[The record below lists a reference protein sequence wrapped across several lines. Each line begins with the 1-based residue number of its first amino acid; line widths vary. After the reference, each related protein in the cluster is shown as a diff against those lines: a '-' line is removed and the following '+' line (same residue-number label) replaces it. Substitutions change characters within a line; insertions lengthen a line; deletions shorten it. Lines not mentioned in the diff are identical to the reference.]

1 MKSVYLKAVFLFFIC
16 SGAYAQNSHSTSTTI
31 SSIEA
36 QIDPVTLEVLLRFQG
51 VHPTTSCHIS
61 SFNYYIS
68 QPEVHIELASIVY
81 EFAGQAITAFDTT
94 ASIGVV
100 SPGTYHINLHGDYV
114 NSTIQDTNQ
123 YYFTVSLAGTTEA
136 NIEETMI
143 VSPNPC
149 TDWLKLSNLPD
160 SAHVVCLFAV
170 DGSVVKKVDRPGLS
184 MSSEKVDLSDLQ
196 DGVYYLTVNGETGQE
211 IDRKRIVKF

>member
-1 MKSVYLKAVFLFFIC
+1 M
-16 SGAYAQNSHSTSTTI
+16 
-31 SSIEA
+31 
-36 QIDPVTLEVLLRFQG
+36 
-51 VHPTTSCHIS
+51 
-61 SFNYYIS
+61 
-68 QPEVHIELASIVY
+68 
-81 EFAGQAITAFDTT
+81 
-94 ASIGVV
+94 
-100 SPGTYHINLHGDYV
+100 

-170 DGSVVKKVDRPGLS
+170 DGSAVKKVDRPGLS

-196 DGVYYLTVNGETGQE
+196 DGVYYWTFNGDTGQE